1 MRFSYFYLIDLVT
14 LLMCGVNILAAL
26 LIPVGGKGRS
36 GGSAILRRL
45 GETLL
50 FGGVA
55 AGILLLCELTN
66 EKEGR
71 LWLFARYF
79 YAFPLYSLFFKRSI
93 SLSQRLF
100 RGRSLDSFFARLDAR
115 LFGPQPT
122 LRMHA
127 WTPEGGFVDEL
138 LAFGYFVYYVLLV
151 VGWWLLFG
159 LGRTDEALYGFTIVT
174 ISHYLLYIFYVF
186 FPVQGPKYYFP
197 KERQRIYERLDGLV
211 FTSYV
216 KKVFG
221 KMNLAGAA
229 FPSSHVA
236 LSLLSLFLYF
246 QSSTILGVALV
257 PLVLLVFVSTVYVFS
272 HYVVDSIAGLAVG
285 VVLFFLLPRLVA
297 SVEPALAVVDA
308 ALGAAVGLSVIG

>member
-1 MRFSYFYLIDLVT
+1 MRFGYFYLIDLVT
-14 LLMCGVNILAAL
+14 LLMCGLNTLAAL
-26 LIPVGGKGRS
+26 LVPVGPERRIR
-36 GGSAILRRL
+36 GSSLLPRL
-45 GETLL
+45 TDTLL
-50 FGGVA
+50 FGGIAV
-55 AGILLLCELTN
+55 GILLFCELTN
-66 EKEGR
+66 EKDGR

-79 YAFPLYSLFFKRSI
+79 YAFPFYSLFFKRSI

-100 RGRSLDSFFARLDAR
+100 RGRSFDSFFARLEAR

-122 LRMHA
+122 LRLHA
-127 WTPEGGFVDEL
+127 LTPDGGFVDEL
-138 LAFGYFVYYVLLV
+138 LAFGYFVYYVILV
-151 VGWWLLFG
+151 FGWWLLFG

-246 QSSTILGVALV
+246 QSSTVLGIALV
-257 PLVLLVFVSTVYVFS
+257 PLVLLVFLSTVYVFS

-285 VVLFFLLPRLVA
+285 VVLFLLVPWLVKIL
-297 SVEPALAVVDA
+297 EPAMAVVDA
-308 ALGAAVGLSVIG
+308 ALGVVLGLSVIG